1 VILRPMHTTAVTP
14 ATNGDRRLEATTA
27 EGAALV
33 ASAESLAERFAPGA
47 TEHDR
52 LGTFAAAH
60 LEILREERFLSA
72 PIPTELGGGGVSSI
86 HDVLVAMSRLAEGDP
101 STTIGVN
108 MHLAVLLNVLRSH
121 GVLRHRGEH
130 ARAAALG
137 EQLRLVVDAGVV
149 FAGAVS
155 EPSPQDLTR
164 PRTTATRV
172 DGGWRV
178 DGRKAFATMAPAATI
193 LNVAVTYRT
202 EGGEERYG
210 FALVPAGAPG
220 VTFPDDWDALGMRGS
235 ASGSVV
241 FDDVRIEAGAVR
253 DGFPTGVHSA
263 ALLER
268 FLTSGAFHAAAS
280 LGIAESAHAHV
291 LTSLRKRSEAAAAD
305 PFVIVRLAEN
315 VVDLSAM
322 RASFDRAGHAIDRH
336 VAAHPDGDVPMAA
349 AVEAYGEVQAS
360 KAFLTAAAVRV
371 VDRALALSGGAGYLQ
386 RDPLAKAW
394 RDVRAGGFMHPI
406 GANRA
411 DLHLARTA
419 LGLDPV

>member
-1 VILRPMHTTAVTP
+1 MHATATRPAALADRGRLR
-14 ATNGDRRLEATTA
+14 ATTS

-33 ASAESLAERFAPGA
+33 DAAEGLADRFAEGA
-47 TEHDR
+47 AEHDR
-52 LGTFAAAH
+52 TGTFATAH
-60 LEILREERFLSA
+60 LEALRDEGFLVA
-72 PIPTELGGGGVSSI
+72 PIPVELGGGGVTSI
-86 HDVLVAMSRLAEGDP
+86 HDVLVAMSRLAAGDP
-101 STTIGVN
+101 ATTIGVN
-108 MHLAVLLNVLRSH
+108 MHFAVLLNVLRSRA
-121 GVLRHRGEH
+121 VLQHRGEH
-130 ARAAALG
+130 GRAAAVD
-137 EQLRLVVDAGVV
+137 EQLRLVADAGVV
-149 FAGAVS
+149 FASAVS

-172 DGGWRV
+172 DGGWRI
-178 DGRKAFATMAPAATI
+178 DGRKAFATMAPAATV

-202 EGGEERYG
+202 EGGDERYG

-220 VTFPDDWDALGMRGS
+220 VGFPDDWDALGMRAS
-235 ASGSVV
+235 ASGSVA
-241 FDDVRIEAGAVR
+241 FDDVRVDAGAVR
-253 DGFPTGVHSA
+253 DGFATGVHSP

-291 LTSLRKRSEAAAAD
+291 VGSLRRRGEAAAAD
-305 PFVIVRLAEN
+305 PFVVVRLAEN
-315 VVDLSAM
+315 VVDLAAM
-322 RASFDRAGHAIDRH
+322 RASFDRAGHTIDEH
-336 VAAHPDGDVPMAA
+336 VAAHPDGDVPMGA
-349 AVEAYGEVQAS
+349 AVVAYGEVQAS

-419 LGLDPV
+419 LGLDPI